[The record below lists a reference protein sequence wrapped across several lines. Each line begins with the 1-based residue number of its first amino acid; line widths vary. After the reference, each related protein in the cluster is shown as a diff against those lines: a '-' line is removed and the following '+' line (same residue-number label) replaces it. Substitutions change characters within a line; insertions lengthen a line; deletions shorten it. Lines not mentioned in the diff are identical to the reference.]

1 MPEFGLVLRVVIT
14 ISNFVE
20 VIHVELPHKR
30 LVAVMAEVLGEDDTL
45 ELLDIFD
52 DVRTAGLAPVDE
64 R

>member
-30 LVAVMAEVLGEDDTL
+30 LVAVMAEVLGEDDAL

-52 DVRTAGLAPVDE
+52 DERTAGLAPVDE